1 MFKLKMKTDP
11 QKHIKEDL
19 KELELQLKES
29 ISSDVELATEVSSYI
44 VKSGGKRIRPT
55 ITILIARALN
65 YRGKELINLATA
77 IELLHTATL
86 IHDDVVDQSEVR
98 RGKTSIHKKW
108 DNAHGVLVGD
118 FVYSK
123 AFQLMASLKNTR
135 IIQTL
140 AKSTNRISE
149 GEILQ
154 LNFLDSA
161 NIKETD
167 YFEIIGRK
175 TAELFK
181 ASAHTAALLAEA
193 EENLIKISC
202 EFAFALGIVFQL
214 RDDLLDYSGNEL
226 KTGKRIGKDFLEG
239 KITLPL
245 IQAFNLAD
253 PEDLNL
259 IKKAFEARDE
269 RKLQEVINII
279 TKSGAVREVEKITK
293 GYSEKCLIL
302 LDKFPH
308 SVYIESLREVVTNLR
323 ERSR

>member
-1 MFKLKMKTDP
+1 MKTDP

-29 ISSDVELATEVSSYI
+29 ISSEVELATEVSSYI

-55 ITILIARALN
+55 ITILVARALK

-86 IHDDVVDQSEVR
+86 IHDDVVDQSEIR

-123 AFQLMASLKNTR
+123 AFQLMASLKNKR

-140 AKSTNRISE
+140 ANSTNRISE
-149 GEILQ
+149 GEVLQ
-154 LNFLDSA
+154 LNFLESH

-202 EFAFALGIVFQL
+202 DFAYALGIVFQL

-245 IQAFNLAD
+245 IQAFNLASPD
-253 PEDLNL
+253 DLKI
-259 IKKAFEARDE
+259 IKKAFESRDK

-279 TKSGAVREVEKITK
+279 AKSGAVEEVEKITK
-293 GYSEKCLIL
+293 GYCEKCLIL

>member
-1 MFKLKMKTDP
+1 MKTDP

-29 ISSDVELATEVSSYI
+29 ISSEVDLATEVSSYI

-55 ITILIARALN
+55 ITILVARALK

-86 IHDDVVDQSEVR
+86 IHDDVVDQSEIR

-123 AFQLMASLKNTR
+123 AFQLMASLKNKR

-140 AKSTNRISE
+140 ANSTNRISE
-149 GEILQ
+149 GEVLQ
-154 LNFLDSA
+154 LNFLESN

-202 EFAFALGIVFQL
+202 QFAYALGIVFQL
-214 RDDLLDYSGNEL
+214 KDDLLDYSGNEL

-245 IQAFNLAD
+245 IQAFNLASPD
-253 PEDLNL
+253 DLKI
-259 IKKAFEARDE
+259 IKKAFESRDK

-279 TKSGAVREVEKITK
+279 AKSGAVEEVEKITK
-293 GYSEKCLIL
+293 GYCEKCLIL

-308 SVYIESLREVVTNLR
+308 SIYTESLREVVTNLR
-323 ERSR
+323 ERSE